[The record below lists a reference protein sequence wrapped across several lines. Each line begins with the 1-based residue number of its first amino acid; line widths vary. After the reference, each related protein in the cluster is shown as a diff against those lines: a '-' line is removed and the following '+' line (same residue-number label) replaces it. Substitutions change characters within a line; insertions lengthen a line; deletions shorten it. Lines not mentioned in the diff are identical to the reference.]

1 MNIVI
6 TGSIAFD
13 YLMSFPGKFSD
24 HLLADQLHTIS
35 VSFLVDSL
43 ERMRGGVA
51 PNIAYTNALLGG
63 QPKVMAAAGKDFEE
77 YRQWLEA
84 YGVDTSGIV
93 VFEDDYCASF
103 FVNTDEEHNQI
114 ASFYT
119 GAMANASD
127 LTFAENAAVAELA
140 IISPNDPGAMK
151 AYVAECKQQDIPY
164 IYDPSQQIIRLSGD
178 ELEEGLS
185 SCRMLSVN
193 EYELSMIK
201 EKTGLAHEEI
211 LDRAGGLLLTL
222 GKNGAQIQ
230 VDDKTYRIPAVKPRR
245 IVEPTGAG
253 DAFRGGMLRG
263 IQLGLPWEIIGR
275 MGALAS
281 AYVLESFG
289 TQGHFF
295 TPEDFVERYR
305 QIFDDEG
312 ALDTLLT

>member
-1 MNIVI
+1 
-6 TGSIAFD
+6 
-13 YLMSFPGKFSD
+13 
-24 HLLADQLHTIS
+24 
-35 VSFLVDSL
+35 
-43 ERMRGGVA
+43 
-51 PNIAYTNALLGG
+51 
-63 QPKVMAAAGKDFEE
+63 
-77 YRQWLEA
+77 
-84 YGVDTSGIV
+84 
-93 VFEDDYCASF
+93 
-103 FVNTDEEHNQI
+103 
-114 ASFYT
+114 
-119 GAMANASD
+119 MANASD
-127 LTFAENAAVAELA
+127 LTFAENAAGAELA

-201 EKTGLAHEEI
+201 EKTGLAHEDI

-222 GKNGAQIQ
+222 GKNGSQIQ

-263 IQLGLPWEIIGR
+263 FQLGLPWEIIGR

-312 ALDTLLT
+312 ALDILLT

>member
-1 MNIVI
+1 
-6 TGSIAFD
+6 
-13 YLMSFPGKFSD
+13 
-24 HLLADQLHTIS
+24 
-35 VSFLVDSL
+35 
-43 ERMRGGVA
+43 
-51 PNIAYTNALLGG
+51 
-63 QPKVMAAAGKDFEE
+63 
-77 YRQWLEA
+77 
-84 YGVDTSGIV
+84 
-93 VFEDDYCASF
+93 
-103 FVNTDEEHNQI
+103 
-114 ASFYT
+114 
-119 GAMANASD
+119 
-127 LTFAENAAVAELA
+127 
-140 IISPNDPGAMK
+140 
-151 AYVAECKQQDIPY
+151 
-164 IYDPSQQIIRLSGD
+164 
-178 ELEEGLS
+178 
-185 SCRMLSVN
+185 MLSVN